1 MKKLL
6 LLFCMVMEIIYLHA
20 DTNIFKNIGLQQGLS
35 NGFVNDMVM
44 DNQGFLWAATESGI
58 NRIAGNKCTVFKTN
72 NSKISSDVYIN
83 LYYDK
88 GTNCI
93 WMLSKE
99 GKIDIFNCKT
109 QQFEPFTFRNGM
121 INNSVAAINGSCTGG
136 IWIAYHNGYIQHY
149 NPKNQGFTTISN

>member
-1 MKKLL
+1 
-6 LLFCMVMEIIYLHA
+6 
-20 DTNIFKNIGLQQGLS
+20 
-35 NGFVNDMVM
+35 MVM

-72 NSKISSDVYIN
+72 NSQISSDVYIN

-99 GKIDIFNCKT
+99 GEIDIFNCKT
-109 QQFEPFTFRNGM
+109 QQFELFTFKNGM
-121 INNSVAAINGSCTGG
+121 INKSVAAINGSSTGG
-136 IWIAYHNGYIQHY
+136 IWIAYHNGDIQHY
-149 NPKNQGFTTISN
+149 DQKNQGFTTSATSGFRKTKAEFAILLMMVKTISI